1 MQGKDQRPKTENKT
15 RTRTKTKTNTN
26 RAQDQDQHQKDK
38 DKEKQQGRH
47 ADTNRKEA
55 RTATTIR
62 RPRAHKTSS
71 GLQHKTRDK
80 KLKKK
85 IARKDKRTQVTF
97 EAATHDDKPDDE
109 TTTLFTLEGKTRE
122 TIKKESTNQRK
133 TTKWF
138 TKMGETRKRKTTMAQ
153 MTETNDD
160 THTTQQPAN
169 PHATTHTTI
178 RQEKQTMNN
187 PQTQNTKQRPT
198 LTPQK

>member
-1 MQGKDQRPKTENKT
+1 MQGKDQGPKTENKT

-97 EAATHDDKPDDE
+97 EAATHDDEPDDE
-109 TTTLFTLEGKTRE
+109 TTTLFQSKRSLERTT
-122 TIKKESTNQRK
+122 TIKRDSTTTEMVHQDGGDKE
-133 TTKWF
+133 TKDSN
-138 TKMGETRKRKTTMAQ
+138 G
-153 MTETNDD
+153 TNDK
-160 THTTQQPAN
+160 N
-169 PHATTHTTI
+169 
-178 RQEKQTMNN
+178 R
-187 PQTQNTKQRPT
+187 
-198 LTPQK
+198 

>member
-1 MQGKDQRPKTENKT
+1 MQGKDQRPKSENKT

-85 IARKDKRTQVTF
+85 RNDYNMIKSVRKIIKPRCMFIPDTSIKIHGITNEIAKA
-97 EAATHDDKPDDE
+97 EGNEIE
-109 TTTLFTLEGKTRE
+109 TVLTDFLE
-122 TIKKESTNQRK
+122 
-133 TTKWF
+133 
-138 TKMGETRKRKTTMAQ
+138 
-153 MTETNDD
+153 DL
-160 THTTQQPAN
+160 N
-169 PHATTHTTI
+169 PFFPL
-178 RQEKQTMNN
+178 RQ
-187 PQTQNTKQRPT
+187 
-198 LTPQK
+198 